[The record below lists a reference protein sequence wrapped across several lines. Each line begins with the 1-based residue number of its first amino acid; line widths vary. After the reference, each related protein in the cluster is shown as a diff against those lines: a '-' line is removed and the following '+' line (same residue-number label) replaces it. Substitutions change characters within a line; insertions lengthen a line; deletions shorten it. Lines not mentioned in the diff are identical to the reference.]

1 MGKYSVKPLGLLTA
15 FAIAIAGVIAPMA
28 VVSSASAAPSLG
40 TNPASG
46 VNVVVS
52 STTTLNNVLD
62 ASNDLQVTG
71 YPASD
76 LVRVVVSVDSGTIQ
90 LAATTGLTAIQ
101 GYTLDTATHTDLG
114 WQSTQADANT
124 ALNGLKYIAGSSAGA
139 ANITLTSSYAGPTGG
154 AASPAYYSGNGHY
167 YQYVATA
174 RTWDAAESD
183 VANNPLTYT
192 FNGMRGYLATVTSS
206 GENDFVTNRAGSSA
220 VWLGARRDQTNA
232 HATGTNAWYWT
243 DGPEAAGTSAH
254 FFDQGVGAVG
264 GAYLNWNT
272 GEPNGTGTSGES
284 ALQIL
289 SGNGDTGQWNDLQA
303 SSNSFVLGYVVE
315 YGGMTGDNQTYASA
329 SRVLPVTISTNQV
342 VDVNWTELN
351 FDYAN
356 KVEKVG
362 NGKAVNDK
370 VLFQNVTTRNGVCVD
385 GVVTTKALDRA
396 TISAY
401 DTGTHA
407 GGTASNFEVD
417 VNTTAAGGSAEFQ
430 FDFFVCG
437 TYGSN
442 GSGAT
447 RVVLKNTGV
456 TAIDIDYNQW
466 NELTNFDSYTLAS
479 DTKLHECAVG
489 TACGTTGVPPTTYPA
504 SRRFQ
509 GPSSV
514 DATLVQDQVVA
525 NYGSIDTFTI
535 KMGNTT
541 SNNPNYFGVAFKGL
555 PWGTAT
561 PSTQG
566 GSTTYSIAYNGNGST
581 GGTVPAS
588 QTGVTG
594 KNFAVTGNT
603 GTLVRTG
610 YTFAGW
616 NTSQNGTGT
625 SYSAGSTILMPNGGT
640 TLYAMWTPAGV
651 TLTYNANGGTGAP
664 TAEVRN
670 AGSIANL
677 SAVTPTRTGYTF
689 VRWNTETT
697 PVIGTNPGT
706 NYNAGASFTM
716 PSTATTLYAQWQ
728 AASGGLVYNL
738 NGGSVSPAIT
748 NPTGNQGSTVL
759 VTAAVPTLAGF
770 TFAGWNTSSN
780 GSGTSYLAGSTYTF
794 TAGSVNVYAQWVPNT
809 LYTLNYNSNGA
820 TGGPG
825 ATSAYSGQ
833 SITLSTNYPAR
844 TGYTCNGWSSS
855 PTGTPLVTSPYTMPG
870 ANTTLYAVCSANNYH
885 VTYNSNYGTPTTV
898 ADATNYN
905 YLSTVTTYSVVASGF
920 SQATYDL
927 VGWATSP
934 TGGVSYAP
942 GTTFKMQDSDVTLY
956 AVWVHSNVEIRY
968 DANGGTG
975 APAAA
980 SAAATSTYVIDP
992 TEPTRTGFTF
1002 TGWAAAGNNPATGPF
1017 RTGSNG
1023 SFQVPAGTVT
1033 LVAQWTPITHTVTYN
1048 TNGGSTAPTDP
1059 NAYGYQQTATV
1070 SGTIPTKSGYVFL
1083 GWNTASNGTGTS
1095 YTATNTVVM
1104 LTSNVTLYAQWTA
1117 DSYRLTYNANGGTGA
1132 PSFENRVFGTQ
1143 NALSSTLPTR
1153 SGYTFT
1159 GWNTVADGT
1168 GTNYAAADAFT
1179 MPAANVT
1186 LYAQWSLTSSGVTYN
1201 AHGGS
1206 GAPAGANFNFGASVT
1221 VSSTVP
1227 TYTGYTFTGWN
1238 TRCDGTGT
1246 PYSATNVF
1254 TMGASSIELCAL
1266 WTPVSYQLIYD
1277 GNGGTGVPNASA
1289 QAYNSTVTTTAGL
1302 PNRPGYTFISWNTS
1316 ADGTGTPRATSSTFT
1331 MPASNVTLYAIWSLN
1346 AYTVYYNMN
1355 SGSGSVAPQPAR
1367 FGTSVNISSAA
1378 PTRTGFTFA
1387 GWNTQANGS
1396 GTSYTGGSS
1405 LTMPASNVTLYAQ
1418 WTAIDYSVN
1427 YSANGGSGAPSAQ
1440 TPLHA
1445 GDAVTLSSTAP
1456 TRTGYQFN
1464 GWNTRADGTGINYL
1478 ASGSLVM
1485 PSSNVNLYAVWVPE
1499 ILDLL
1504 YNANG
1509 GSGAPSA
1516 ETAATGSTVTVT
1528 STTPVRAG
1536 YNFTG
1541 WNTQAGGGGTAQAN
1555 GSNFQMPGT
1564 ALTLYA
1570 QWTPKNIT
1578 LHYDLNGG
1586 SANANM
1592 PAPADVTQAYNTVT
1606 QLAASNTFG
1615 KTNANFIGWNTAA
1628 DGSGTAYAAESN
1640 FTMPDADVTLYA
1652 QWLGVYYVVEYNP
1665 NGGTGQPAAQLA
1677 AAGETVA
1684 VAAQAPVL
1692 SGYEFTGW
1700 TEVTQGTSYAPG
1712 AGLTM
1717 PATNVTMLANYR
1729 VRVAPPAAP
1738 STPVVTPVEPTPPVV
1753 PTPTPVEPT
1762 PPPVVDVQPLT
1773 VKEVVYFKGDRS
1785 FLLPETITA
1794 LKKLIAIAKTRG
1806 VAATITIIGRVK
1818 ETADKSYDLK
1828 LSKARATHVA
1838 DYLKKMGLQGP
1849 YKIVAAGIS
1858 PENKW
1863 ISRRV
1868 EITVTWTKK

>member
-1 MGKYSVKPLGLLTA
+1 LY
-15 FAIAIAGVIAPMA
+15 
-28 VVSSASAAPSLG
+28 
-40 TNPASG
+40 
-46 VNVVVS
+46 
-52 STTTLNNVLD
+52 
-62 ASNDLQVTG
+62 
-71 YPASD
+71 
-76 LVRVVVSVDSGTIQ
+76 
-90 LAATTGLTAIQ
+90 
-101 GYTLDTATHTDLG
+101 
-114 WQSTQADANT
+114 
-124 ALNGLKYIAGSSAGA
+124 
-139 ANITLTSSYAGPTGG
+139 
-154 AASPAYYSGNGHY
+154 
-167 YQYVATA
+167 
-174 RTWDAAESD
+174 
-183 VANNPLTYT
+183 
-192 FNGMRGYLATVTSS
+192 
-206 GENDFVTNRAGSSA
+206 
-220 VWLGARRDQTNA
+220 
-232 HATGTNAWYWT
+232 
-243 DGPEAAGTSAH
+243 
-254 FFDQGVGAVG
+254 
-264 GAYLNWNT
+264 
-272 GEPNGTGTSGES
+272 
-284 ALQIL
+284 
-289 SGNGDTGQWNDLQA
+289 
-303 SSNSFVLGYVVE
+303 
-315 YGGMTGDNQTYASA
+315 
-329 SRVLPVTISTNQV
+329 
-342 VDVNWTELN
+342 
-351 FDYAN
+351 
-356 KVEKVG
+356 
-362 NGKAVNDK
+362 
-370 VLFQNVTTRNGVCVD
+370 QNVTTRNGVCVD
-385 GVVTTKALDRA
+385 GVVTTKTLDHA
-396 TISAY
+396 SISAY

-417 VNTTAAGGSAEFQ
+417 VTTTAAGGSAEFQ

-437 TYGSN
+437 TYGTA
-442 GSGAT
+442 GQT

-479 DTKLHECAVG
+479 DTKLHECPVG
-489 TACGTTGVPPTTYPA
+489 TPSACNSTHQVPSSYPA
-504 SRRFQ
+504 SLRFQ

-535 KMGNTT
+535 KMGNST

-561 PSTQG
+561 PATQG
-566 GSTTYSIAYNGNGST
+566 GSTSYNITYDGNGST
-581 GGTVPAS
+581 GGTVPAN

-594 KNFAVTGNT
+594 RNFAVSANT

-610 YTFAGW
+610 YTVAGW

-640 TLYAMWTPAGV
+640 TLYALWTPAAF
-651 TLTYNANGGTGAP
+651 TLNYNANGGTGAP
-664 TAEVRN
+664 TSEVRN

-689 VRWNTETT
+689 LRWNTEMT

-716 PSTATTLYAQWQ
+716 PAGTATLYAQWQ
-728 AASGGLVYNL
+728 SAAQGSLVYNL
-738 NGGSVSPAIT
+738 NGGSTSSAIS
-748 NPTGNQGSTVL
+748 NPSGVQGSTVA
-759 VTAAVPTLAGF
+759 VTTTVPEKAGF
-770 TFAGWNTSSN
+770 SFAGWNTDPNGVGTAYAASS
-780 GSGTSYLAGSTYTF
+780 LYTF
-794 TAGSVNVYAQWVPNT
+794 TTAPVNVYAQWIP
-809 LYTLNYNSNGA
+809 LALFTLNYNSNGA

-833 SITLSTNYPAR
+833 SVTLSTNYPTR
-844 TGYTCNGWSSS
+844 TGYTCNGWA
-855 PTGTPLVTSPYTMPG
+855 TTPNGSALGSATYSMPG
-870 ANTTLYAVCSANNYH
+870 ANTTLYAVCSANPYH
-885 VTYNSNYGTPTTV
+885 VTYNSNYGTATTV

-905 YLSTVTTYSVVASGF
+905 YLSTVSTYSVVASGF

-927 VGWATSP
+927 VGWAATP

-942 GTTFKMQDSDVTLY
+942 GSTFMMPASDVTLY
-956 AVWVHSNVEIRY
+956 AVWVRSNVLIRY

-1017 RTGSNG
+1017 RTGSNA

-1059 NAYGYQQTATV
+1059 TAYGYQQVATV
-1070 SGTIPTKSGYVFL
+1070 DGTIPTKLGYVFL
-1083 GWNTASNGTGTS
+1083 GWNTAANGTGTS

-1132 PSFENRVFGTQ
+1132 PGFENRVFGTQ

-1153 SGYTFT
+1153 NGYTFT
-1159 GWNTVADGT
+1159 GWNIAANGT

-1179 MPAANVT
+1179 MPSANVT
-1186 LYAQWSLTSSGVTYN
+1186 LYAQWTLNSSGVTYN

-1206 GAPAGANFNFGASVT
+1206 GAPAGANVSYGASVT

-1254 TMGASSIELCAL
+1254 TMGASSIELCAQ

-1289 QAYNSTVTTTAGL
+1289 EAFNSTITTTAGL

-1316 ADGTGTPRATSSTFT
+1316 ADGTGTARATSSTFT

-1355 SGSGSVAPQPAR
+1355 GGSGSVAPQPAR
-1367 FGTSVNISSAA
+1367 FGTSVNISSAV

-1387 GWNTQANGS
+1387 GWNTQATGVS
-1396 GTSYTGGSS
+1396 GGGTAYTGGSS

-1427 YSANGGSGAPSAQ
+1427 YSANGGSGAPAAQ

-1445 GDAVTLSSTAP
+1445 GDAVTLSATAP
-1456 TRTGYQFN
+1456 NRTGYRFN
-1464 GWNTRADGTGINYL
+1464 GWNTRADGSGANYL
-1478 ASGSLVM
+1478 GGGALVM
-1485 PSSNVNLYAVWVPE
+1485 PSSNVNLYAVWVAE
-1499 ILDLL
+1499 SFDLL

-1509 GSGAPSA
+1509 GSGAPV
-1516 ETAATGSTVTVT
+1516 AAAYQTNDPVTVSSVVPT
-1528 STTPVRAG
+1528 RAG
-1536 YNFTG
+1536 YNFNG
-1541 WNTQAGGGGTAQAN
+1541 WNTHGDGTGTAQASS
-1555 GSNFQMPGT
+1555 SNFQMPGN

-1628 DGSGTAYAAESN
+1628 DGSGTSYAAESN

-1677 AAGETVA
+1677 AAGETVS
-1684 VAAQAPVL
+1684 VATQAPTL
-1692 SGYEFTGW
+1692 AGFDFTGW

-1717 PATNVTMLANYR
+1717 PATNVTMLASYR
-1729 VRVAPPAAP
+1729 VHVEPAP
-1738 STPVVTPVEPTPPVV
+1738 SAPTTPVVTPVV
-1753 PTPTPVEPT
+1753 PTPTPVVPT
-1762 PPPVVDVQPLT
+1762 PITVDPTPQPVVDVQPLT

-1806 VAATITIIGRVK
+1806 VAATIDIIGRVK
-1818 ETADKSYDLK
+1818 ETPDKSYDMK
-1828 LSKARATHVA
+1828 LSKARAVHVA
-1838 DYLKKMGLQGP
+1838 DYLKKMGLQGK
-1849 YKIVAAGIS
+1849 YKITAAGIS

-1863 ISRRV
+1863 VSRRV
-1868 EITVTWTKK
+1868 EVTVTWTQK